1 MTAPISSVS
10 GLVSGIQW
18 RDLVDQIILAE
29 GAPATRARTQVT
41 ASTTKLTSFRTYRT
55 LLETLRTAVKK
66 LRDGSAFDGMT
77 ASATI
82 TSGSKQL
89 ASASAGPTA
98 QAGSYDVR
106 VTSLAAQQKLM
117 GNTQAS
123 SSTPLGLSGT
133 ISVNGGAAITISATD
148 TLSDIRDRISV
159 ANTGATPSKVSASVQ
174 SIGTTSN
181 RLVLTSDTLGS
192 AGMTLSDVS
201 GNVLQ
206 SLGLLSGPSTIA
218 PSAVVQAGT
227 DAVFSINGV
236 ALTRTNNTVTDA
248 LAGVTLQ
255 LTGAESGAVTTLT
268 VDRSNSSAK
277 SAMQA
282 VTDAYNAVATFLK
295 DQGTPPTDTT
305 TAKPVLY
312 GESLLRVARGSLPN
326 TLQRSIG
333 GAASDLN
340 FAGLAGL
347 SLQQDGKLA
356 LDSTKFDSAF
366 SGRLADL
373 RTLFQQ
379 QGSTTTGVG
388 LTYLAAPI
396 TVNDAVYAV
405 DITTLATRSTVA
417 GIGLSGGLFVDD
429 ATPDTMSVT
438 DAGTGKTATITLT
451 DGMTSVQIASALT
464 AAFTTAGLGLTA
476 TDSGG
481 QITLDQTLY
490 GSAPSIT
497 VAYTA
502 GGTLSATLPIAA
514 GTYAGLNVAGTINA
528 EAATGSGQSLVGA
541 TGTSVAGLSLQ
552 YTGAT
557 LGAVG
562 TATISLG
569 TGALLERLLD
579 DMVTSAT
586 GALSKRE
593 ASLTNQ
599 MAALNKRADD
609 IDARL
614 ARRRASLTQQFVN
627 METAISK
634 LQNQSSAVLATLNNL
649 GNFSNR

>member
-1 MTAPISSVS
+1 VTAPLSSVS

-29 GAPATRARTQVT
+29 AAPATRSRNQVT
-41 ASTTKLTSFRTYRT
+41 TNSSKLTTFKTYRT
-55 LLETLRTAVKK
+55 LLETLRAAVKK

-77 ASATI
+77 ASAVI
-82 TSGSKQL
+82 TSGTKQL
-89 ASASAGPTA
+89 ASAAAGPTA

-106 VTSLAAQQKLM
+106 VTSMAAQQKLM
-117 GNTQAS
+117 GTTQAS
-123 SSTPLGLSGT
+123 SSTALGLSGT

-159 ANTGATPSKVSASVQ
+159 ANTGASASKVSASVL
-174 SIGTTSN
+174 SIGASSN
-181 RLVLTSDTLGS
+181 RLVLTSDTIGS
-192 AGMTLSDVS
+192 TGMTLSDVS
-201 GNVLQ
+201 GTVLQ
-206 SLGLLSGPSTIA
+206 SLGILSDPTTIA
-218 PSAVVQAGT
+218 PGAVVQAGT
-227 DAVFSINGV
+227 DAVFSINNV

-248 LAGVTLQ
+248 LSGVTLQ
-255 LTGAESGAVTTLT
+255 LMAAEVGAVTTVT
-268 VDRSNSSAK
+268 VDRSPSSAT
-277 SAMQA
+277 SAMQS
-282 VTDAYNAVATFLK
+282 VTDAYNAVVTFLK
-295 DQGTPPTDTT
+295 DQGTPPTG
-305 TAKPVLY
+305 TAAAPVLY
-312 GESLLRVARGSLPN
+312 RESLLRVARGSLPG

-356 LDSTKFDSAF
+356 LNGILFDAAF
-366 SGRLADL
+366 SGRLSDL
-373 RTLFQQ
+373 RALFQQ

-396 TVNDAVYAV
+396 AVNDGTYAV
-405 DITTLATRSTVA
+405 NITTLATKASVT
-417 GIGLSGGLFVDD
+417 GTGLSGGLFVDD

-464 AAFTTAGLGLTA
+464 AAFTTAGLGITA
-476 TDSGG
+476 TESGG
-481 QITLDQTLY
+481 QITLDQPLY
-490 GSAPSIT
+490 GGSASIT

-514 GTYAGLNVAGTINA
+514 GVYAGVNVAGTING
-528 EAATGSGQSLVGA
+528 EAATGSAQSLVGT
-541 TGTSVAGLSLQ
+541 TGTTVAGLSLQ
-552 YTGAT
+552 YTGTA

-569 TGALLERLLD
+569 TGALLERMLD
-579 DMVTSAT
+579 DVVTSAT
-586 GALSKRE
+586 GVLSRRE
-593 ASLTNQ
+593 ASLTSQNT
-599 MAALNKRADD
+599 ALTKRAEG

-614 ARRRASLTQQFVN
+614 TRRRASLVQQFVN
-627 METAISK
+627 METAISR

-649 GNFSNR
+649 NSGRNR

>member
-18 RDLVDQIILAE
+18 RDLVDQIITAE
-29 GAPATRARTQVT
+29 SAPATRARNLI
-41 ASTTKLTSFRTYRT
+41 TTNTSKLTSFKTYRT

-77 ASATI
+77 ASAAI
-82 TSGSKQL
+82 TTGTRQL
-89 ASASAGPTA
+89 ASASAGPSA
-98 QAGSYDVR
+98 LAGSYDVR

-117 GNTQAS
+117 GTTQAS
-123 SSTPLGLSGT
+123 SNTALGLSGT
-133 ISVNGGAAITISATD
+133 ISVNGGAAITISTTD

-159 ANTGATPSKVSASVQ
+159 ANTGATPSKVSASVL
-174 SIGTTSN
+174 SIGTSSN

-192 AGMTLSDVS
+192 TGMTLSDVS

-206 SLGLLSGPSTIA
+206 SLGILSAPSTIA
-218 PSAVVQAGT
+218 PAAVVQAGS

-236 ALTRTNNTVTDA
+236 SLTRTNNTVTDA
-248 LAGVTLQ
+248 LAGITLQ
-255 LTGAESGAVTTLT
+255 LTAAETGAVTTLT

-277 SAMQA
+277 TAMQG
-282 VTDAYNAVATFLK
+282 VTDAYNAVVTFLK
-295 DQGTPPTDTT
+295 DQGTPPTGTT
-305 TAKPVLY
+305 SAPVLY

-326 TLQRSIG
+326 TLQRTIS

-347 SLQQDGKLA
+347 SLQQDGKLS
-356 LDSTKFDSAF
+356 LNGTLFDVAF
-366 SGRLADL
+366 GGRLADL

-379 QGSTTTGVG
+379 EGSTTTGVS
-388 LTYLAAPI
+388 LTYLATPI
-396 TVNDAVYAV
+396 SVNDGAYAV
-405 DITTLATRSTVA
+405 NITALATKATVT
-417 GIGLSGGLFVDD
+417 GTGLSGGIFTDD

-438 DAGTGKTATITLT
+438 DGGTGKTATITLT
-451 DGMTSVQIASALT
+451 NGMTSVQIASALT

-476 TDSGG
+476 TESGG

-490 GSAPSIT
+490 GSSPNIT

-502 GGTLSATLPIAA
+502 GATLSSTLPIAA
-514 GTYAGLNVAGTINA
+514 GVYAGTDVAGTINA
-528 EAATGSGQSLVGA
+528 EAATGAGQSLVGT

-557 LGAVG
+557 LGAIG
-562 TATISLG
+562 TTTISLG
-569 TGALLERLLD
+569 TGALLERMLD

-586 GALSKRE
+586 GVLSKRE
-593 ASLTNQ
+593 ASLTSQNTT
-599 MAALNKRADD
+599 LTKRADD

-627 METAISK
+627 METAISR
-634 LQNQSSAVLATLNNL
+634 LQNQSSAVLATLNSLN
-649 GNFSNR
+649 NSSNR